1 MNSSNEDW
9 KPADMSP
16 FWQKLLGG
24 FITLF
29 FVLIALGMTY
39 YALADPSIGGVIG
52 SPLDRAMNKLVFI
65 LAVWIGVGVP
75 LIGVWSA
82 ISDSIKSQQLYSV
95 APVAIPQTSIP
106 EESLRDTAQQYRPSG
121 TPRETSQVLVT
132 PPQYETETK
141 SKETQEHP
149 DHSYQGEM
157 PRRKRRDEDV
167 GK

>member
-1 MNSSNEDW
+1 MPDFRL
-9 KPADMSP
+9 ADMSP
-16 FWQKLLGG
+16 SFQKLIGCV
-24 FITLF
+24 ITLF
-29 FVLIALGMTY
+29 FVILALAASWY
-39 YALADPSIGGVIG
+39 VLADPSIGGVIG

-65 LAVWIGVGVP
+65 LAVWIGVSVP
-75 LIGVWSA
+75 LIGIWSA

-106 EESLRDTAQQYRPSG
+106 EESFRDTAQQYRPRE
-121 TPRETSQVLVT
+121 TRETSQVLVT
-132 PPQYETETK
+132 QPQYETETK
-141 SKETQEHP
+141 SKERQGYP